1 MTVRTYV
8 EKYKRE
14 RRETYYRK
22 KRETYREREDRQ
34 ARSPKERK
42 EKAVL
47 IGSERASDPGT
58 NGFFS
63 VRAGNPV
70 LA

>member
-1 MTVRTYV
+1 M
-8 EKYKRE
+8 RE
-14 RRETYYRK
+14 ERNVQERGERHS
-22 KRETYREREDRQ
+22 EREDRQ

-42 EKAVL
+42 EKGVL
-47 IGSERASDPGT
+47 IGSERAGDPGP

-63 VRAGNPV
+63 VHAGNPV

>member
-1 MTVRTYV
+1 M
-8 EKYKRE
+8 RE
-14 RRETYYRK
+14 ERNVQERGERHS
-22 KRETYREREDRQ
+22 EREDRQ

-42 EKAVL
+42 EKGVL
-47 IGSERASDPGT
+47 IGSERAGDPGT

-63 VRAGNPV
+63 VRAGTPV